1 MKNRND
7 HLVALLRGKV
17 RNCGSTLLV
26 TVSTM
31 VVLSFVMAHTCR
43 VVTSRY
49 RQLAQA
55 DSWHESLSGAE
66 AGADLA
72 IVALRSRDWT
82 GWQGPDANG
91 ARTFNMPALVQSGD
105 QNTTVTSAVQVDSPP
120 SFTTRDGVF
129 YRIRSIGRASVSGG
143 SRTGLDK
150 YDNSLR
156 RLSLF
161 RDRDTGAI
169 VTGGAFVSRTIEVIA
184 KPSALFGRA
193 LALSNQLTSSSD
205 QSIVDSYDSGDPAK
219 STNGLYDVTKRQSNA
234 DISMNDSTGANFN
247 GMSVYGDVAY
257 TGPAV
262 PSTQGVKGTITTPFT
277 QTILPVLAPTWTTLT
292 SNYGPVNSSK
302 TLAFGAVGS
311 PTRYKMSDVKFTSS
325 ETLTVSAPAAGTL
338 GEVEVWVTGDIAL
351 AGSSQIIVP
360 KGVRL
365 TIWVQG
371 DIKNTGGSF
380 TNQDGVASSLIING
394 VTPADGA
401 ARSISLGGGTGAIV
415 AVNAPAYDI
424 GINGGGEFY
433 GAFVGKSVDMG
444 NSKTQIHYDEA
455 LGRLGGG
462 PDYTVLSFAED
473 VR

>member
-1 MKNRND
+1 MKKRND

-17 RNCGSTLLV
+17 RNRGSTLLV
-26 TVSTM
+26 TVSTI

-55 DSWHESLSGAE
+55 DAWHESISGAE

-91 ARTFNMPALVQSGD
+91 ARTFTMPALVQSGD
-105 QNTTVTSAVQVDSPP
+105 ESNAVTATIQVDSPP
-120 SFTTRDGVF
+120 SFTTGDGVF
-129 YRIRSIGRASVSGG
+129 YRIRSIGKASVPGG
-143 SRTGLDK
+143 GRTGLDK

-156 RLSLF
+156 RLSLL
-161 RDRDTGAI
+161 RDRDTGAM
-169 VTGGAFVSRTIEVIA
+169 VNGGAFVSRTIEVIA

-193 LALSNQLTSSSD
+193 LALTNQVTSSSS

-257 TGPAV
+257 TGPAI
-262 PSTQGVKGTITTPFT
+262 PSTQGVQGTITTPFT
-277 QTILPVLAPTWTTLT
+277 QTILPIFAPTWTTVT
-292 SNYGPVNSSK
+292 SNFGPVSSNK
-302 TLAFGAVGS
+302 TLSYGAVGS
-311 PTRYKMSDVKFTSS
+311 PTRYKMSSVKYTNN
-325 ETLTVSAPAAGTL
+325 ETLTISAPPAGTS
-338 GEVEVWVTGDIAL
+338 GEVEVWITGDIAM

-365 TIWVQG
+365 TIWVEG

-394 VTPADGA
+394 VTPANGA
-401 ARSISLGGGTGAIV
+401 ARSISLGGGAGAIV

-424 GINGGGEFY
+424 GISGGGEFY

-444 NSKTQIHYDEA
+444 NNKTQIHYDEA

-462 PDYTVLSFAED
+462 PDYTALSFAED